1 MKYLLLLYDDTAA
14 EAAMTAEERRAMVEE
29 HIRFGRSLD
38 ERNAKLVG
46 EALGE
51 ASGARTIR
59 FSDGGEPIVT
69 DGPFLETKESL
80 GGFYVLECA
89 HLDDAIELAKGVP
102 RSPGLVAE
110 LRPIVDV

>member
-1 MKYLLLLYDDTAA
+1 MKYLLLLYDDAAA
-14 EAAMTAEERRAMVEE
+14 EAAMTAEDKRAMVEE
-29 HIRFGRSLD
+29 HIRFGRVLD
-38 ERNAKLVG
+38 ERKAKVVG
-46 EALGE
+46 EALGD

-59 FSDGGEPIVT
+59 FPNGAAPIVT
-69 DGPFLETKESL
+69 DGPFLEAKESL

-89 HLDDAIELAKGVP
+89 DLDEAIELARGVP